1 MHLFTW
7 SGVSVVNTWQYCR
20 FICPLGSLARKENWQ
35 WSGSQVAYAIRFN
48 SWNMYS
54 VWGKRPTANTLQL
67 AREKQRNSKL
77 ATKYYSPLYSSF
89 LRKCW
94 YLFLNV
100 IELMKK
106 IYFHLTTTRDTF
118 MQNQNNTRKWYT
130 KKEKRKSQLWK
141 CTQKKSSKNYQIWQD
156 QGVDNDKTNITV
168 RPVLFFLNRIF
179 TKYYK
184 PILFIYVDTIFKEIW
199 RRYLCL
205 EKPTFFLGLILL
217 DNSTQSY

>member
-100 IELMKK
+100 TELMKNYTFTWRQQETHLCRTK
-106 IYFHLTTTRDTF
+106 IIQGNDTP
-118 MQNQNNTRKWYT
+118 RK
-130 KKEKRKSQLWK
+130 KRGRVSYGSVPRRNL
-141 CTQKKSSKNYQIWQD
+141 
-156 QGVDNDKTNITV
+156 
-168 RPVLFFLNRIF
+168 PRI
-179 TKYYK
+179 TKYGKTRVWIMIK
-184 PILFIYVDTIFKEIW
+184 PI
-199 RRYLCL
+199 
-205 EKPTFFLGLILL
+205 
-217 DNSTQSY
+217 

>member
-156 QGVDNDKTNITV
+156 QGVDNDKTNIAV
-168 RPVLFFLNRIF
+168 RHVLFFLLASSPN
-179 TKYYK
+179 TTN
-184 PILFIYVDTIFKEIW
+184 P
-199 RRYLCL
+199 
-205 EKPTFFLGLILL
+205 FFLYML
-217 DNSTQSY
+217 TQYLKKYEEDTYV